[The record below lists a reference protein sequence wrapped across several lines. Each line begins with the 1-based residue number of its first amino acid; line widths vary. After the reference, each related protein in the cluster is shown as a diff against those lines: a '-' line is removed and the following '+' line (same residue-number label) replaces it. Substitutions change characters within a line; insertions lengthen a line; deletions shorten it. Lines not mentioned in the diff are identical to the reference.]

1 MTGTTGRQTGR
12 SPGGHLFSARDLALV
27 AVFAGVMAALGLVP
41 AWTPPGFTVPITAQ
55 SMGVMLAGGV
65 LGGRRGALSM
75 LAFLALVAIGLP
87 LLAGGR
93 GGLGVFA
100 GPSVGFLVGFPVAAY
115 VVGVLS
121 ERMRGTASSAGRLA
135 AGLVANV
142 VGGVLVLYVFG
153 VLGMAVNLRI
163 PIDEA
168 TTLLESSADA
178 LDWLAFHVVWL
189 GFDCEILDP
198 PELRDAAVDLA
209 GRLRRA
215 VPTA

>member
-12 SPGGHLFSARDLALV
+12 SAGGHLFSARDLALV

-41 AWTPPGFTVPITAQ
+41 AWTPPGFTGADHRPVDGRRCSPAA
-55 SMGVMLAGGV
+55 SS
-65 LGGRRGALSM
+65 GGRRGALSM
-75 LAFLALVAIGLP
+75 LVFLALVAIGLP

-168 TTLLESSADA
+168 TTLLWVFVPGDLVKAVVAA
-178 LDWLAFHVVWL
+178 LVV
-189 GFDCEILDP
+189 
-198 PELRDAAVDLA
+198 
-209 GRLRRA
+209 RA
-215 VPTA
+215 VHAGYPGLLDRPERRKQPSSV